1 MIGNLK
7 LYSKNRK
14 EEKQLNIIEEEQRK
28 IRLGIDDKTYEKS
41 DERTILELKKLNA
54 LDKKKIQEEKNKQ
67 IELENK
73 LVRETVNSNYLDD
86 SELSNNIAKQSEIQE
101 ELERLAT
108 LELANKNNISISNY
122 DTNNIDIQETDVIE
136 YEDYNDEH
144 IEENNE
150 HNSDIIE
157 NTEEIYITDDNTCE
171 EEINTSDEKDN
182 TSEDEDSTLDEEN
195 DASDGEDEINKKVD
209 SDEYTR
215 YNLEEHYAKLIK
227 NISMEIE
234 NEEIHQFRAT
244 DAFSE
249 EQYIE
254 EALKSDEEESEEDN
268 KYNTETIQQTDF
280 DICTE
285 AKDYSELFK
294 GNLAKYRNE
303 NEYKEQNIENIE
315 HTENH
320 NEQDDYLDEQDESE
334 ISYNKLE
341 IYTYDTQ
348 VEDYNDD
355 NDTYL
360 DDGIYSDSTIW
371 NNNEQDEYCEEQ
383 YEDLDNTEDY
393 DEYYEEDYDYTEY

>member
-67 IELENK
+67 LELENK

-108 LELANKNNISISNY
+108 LELANENSISIINY
-122 DTNNIDIQETDVIE
+122 DTDNTDDNVDIQETDVIE
-136 YEDYNDEH
+136 YENYNDEH
-144 IEENNE
+144 IEENNEHIEENIE

-157 NTEEIYITDDNTCE
+157 NTEEIYITDDNTGE
-171 EEINTSDEKDN
+171 EETN
-182 TSEDEDSTLDEEN
+182 TLDEEN
-195 DASDGEDEINKKVD
+195 DASDDEDEINKKVD
-209 SDEYTR
+209 SDEYTK

-244 DAFSE
+244 DDFSE

-268 KYNTETIQQTDF
+268 KYNTETIQQADF

-303 NEYKEQNIENIE
+303 NGYKEQTRENIE

-348 VEDYNDD
+348 VEDYNDN

-360 DDGIYSDSTIW
+360 DDGLYSDSTIW

>member
-67 IELENK
+67 LELENK
-73 LVRETVNSNYLDD
+73 LVSETVNSNYLDD

-108 LELANKNNISISNY
+108 LELANENSISIINY
-122 DTNNIDIQETDVIE
+122 DTDNTDDNVDIQETDVIE
-136 YEDYNDEH
+136 YENYNDEH
-144 IEENNE
+144 IEENNEHIEENIE

-157 NTEEIYITDDNTCE
+157 NTEEIYITDDNTGE
-171 EEINTSDEKDN
+171 EETN
-182 TSEDEDSTLDEEN
+182 TLDEEN
-195 DASDGEDEINKKVD
+195 DASDDEDEINKKVD
-209 SDEYTR
+209 SDEYTK

-244 DAFSE
+244 DDFSE

-268 KYNTETIQQTDF
+268 KYNTETIQQADF

-303 NEYKEQNIENIE
+303 NGYKEQTRENIE

-348 VEDYNDD
+348 VEDYNDN

-360 DDGIYSDSTIW
+360 DDGLYSDSTIW

-393 DEYYEEDYDYTEY
+393 DEYYEEDYDYIEY

>member
-67 IELENK
+67 LELENK
-73 LVRETVNSNYLDD
+73 LVSETVNSNYLDD
-86 SELSNNIAKQSEIQE
+86 SELSNNIAKQSEVQE

-108 LELANKNNISISNY
+108 LELANENNISISNY
-122 DTNNIDIQETDVIE
+122 DNDNTDDNVDIQETDVIE
-136 YEDYNDEH
+136 YENYNDEH

-157 NTEEIYITDDNTCE
+157 NTEEIYITDGNTCE
-171 EEINTSDEKDN
+171 EETNTSDEKND
-182 TSEDEDSTLDEEN
+182 TLDEEN
-195 DASDGEDEINKKVD
+195 DASDNDDEINKKVD
-209 SDEYTR
+209 SDEYTK

-244 DAFSE
+244 DDFSE

-268 KYNTETIQQTDF
+268 KYNTETIQQADF

-294 GNLAKYRNE
+294 GNLAKYHNE
-303 NEYKEQNIENIE
+303 NGYKEQTRENIE

-348 VEDYNDD
+348 VEDYNDN

-360 DDGIYSDSTIW
+360 DDGLYSDSTIW

>member
-67 IELENK
+67 LELENK
-73 LVRETVNSNYLDD
+73 LVSETVNSNYLDD

-108 LELANKNNISISNY
+108 LELANENSISIINY
-122 DTNNIDIQETDVIE
+122 DTDNTDDNVDIQETDVIE
-136 YEDYNDEH
+136 YENYNDEH
-144 IEENNE
+144 IEENNEHIEENIE

-157 NTEEIYITDDNTCE
+157 NTEEIYITDDNTGE
-171 EEINTSDEKDN
+171 EETN
-182 TSEDEDSTLDEEN
+182 TLDEEN
-195 DASDGEDEINKKVD
+195 DASDDEDEINKKVD
-209 SDEYTR
+209 SDEYTK

-244 DAFSE
+244 DDFSE

-268 KYNTETIQQTDF
+268 KYNTETIQQADF

-303 NEYKEQNIENIE
+303 NGYKEQTRENIE

-320 NEQDDYLDEQDESE
+320 NEQDDCLDEQDESE

-348 VEDYNDD
+348 VEDYNDN

-360 DDGIYSDSTIW
+360 DDGLYSDSTIW

-393 DEYYEEDYDYTEY
+393 DEYYEEDYDYIEY

>member
-67 IELENK
+67 LELENK
-73 LVRETVNSNYLDD
+73 LVSETVNSNYLDD

-108 LELANKNNISISNY
+108 LELANENSISIINY
-122 DTNNIDIQETDVIE
+122 DTDNTDDNVDIQETDVIE
-136 YEDYNDEH
+136 YENYNDEH
-144 IEENNE
+144 IEENNEHIEENIE

-157 NTEEIYITDDNTCE
+157 NTEEIYITDDNTGE
-171 EEINTSDEKDN
+171 EETN
-182 TSEDEDSTLDEEN
+182 TLDEEN
-195 DASDGEDEINKKVD
+195 DASDDEDEINKKVD
-209 SDEYTR
+209 SDEYTK

-244 DAFSE
+244 DDFSE

-268 KYNTETIQQTDF
+268 KYNTETIQQADF

-303 NEYKEQNIENIE
+303 NGYKEQTRENIE

-348 VEDYNDD
+348 VEDYNDN

-360 DDGIYSDSTIW
+360 DDGLYSDSTIW